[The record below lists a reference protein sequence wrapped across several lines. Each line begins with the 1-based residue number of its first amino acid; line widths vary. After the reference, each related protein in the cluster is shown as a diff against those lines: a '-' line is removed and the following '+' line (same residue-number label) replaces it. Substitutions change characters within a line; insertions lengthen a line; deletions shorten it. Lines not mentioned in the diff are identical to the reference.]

1 MQKIR
6 PGDLTGVVC
15 ESGSVEESVE
25 DFQGAFADREA
36 WLDVL
41 LWWIFRG
48 CDCNLGFWRVCCA
61 FGLGFDL
68 GIWFSPTGL
77 RLGLSNS

>member
-41 LWWIFRG
+41 L
-48 CDCNLGFWRVCCA
+48 
-61 FGLGFDL
+61 
-68 GIWFSPTGL
+68 
-77 RLGLSNS
+77 